1 MSIHKLRALEYLVAV
16 VEHGGFSAAAR
27 KLGVAAPSVHR
38 LVRALEAELDV
49 PLLDRGSSPIRPT
62 PDAMAYVERARYLM
76 GELQGLDE
84 GLRDRA
90 HAPAGTVVVAAQ
102 SIVLQ
107 FVIAEILPRFHLQ
120 YPGVQIDLV
129 DADTQREVSRTG
141 ADVLVQFGWPPPQEA
156 ALRTLAHTRWL
167 VVAAPA
173 YWARHGI
180 PEHPSELG
188 RHPCVLFR
196 TPYGEVIRRWS
207 FERGSERVDVDVDGW
222 LLGDHRAALDAP
234 VVAGQLVARINDL
247 TARQAL
253 REGTLQPVL
262 LDWVGHHAPPLHL
275 LARKAV
281 LRQARVR
288 AWVDFL
294 VAAVEAMAAQRLPA
308 GLPPVAASRR
318 PDWFKRRVGR

>member
-84 GLRDRA
+84 GLRDRT

-120 YPGVQIDLV
+120 YPGVCIDLV
-129 DADTQREVSRTG
+129 DAGTQRDLSRTG

-156 ALRTLAHTRWL
+156 VLRTLAHTRWL

-180 PEHPSELG
+180 PEHPSDLA

-196 TPYGEVIRRWS
+196 TPYGEVLRRWS
-207 FERGSERVDVDVDGW
+207 FERGAERVDVDVDGW
-222 LLGDHRAALDAP
+222 LVGDHRVALDAP

-262 LDWVGHHAPPLHL
+262 LDWVGHHGPPLHL

-288 AWVDFL
+288 AWVEFL
-294 VAAVEAMAAQRLPA
+294 VAEVEAMTRQRLPA
-308 GLPPVAASRR
+308 GLPPVAASKR
-318 PDWFKRRVGR
+318 PDWFRRRVGH